1 MERPGQKKPGL
12 FTATGFDM
20 RNENFPIAAEGFPFI
35 LTAGFIAMFFA
46 VLSWKIIAVIAFGLT
61 LFIIYFFRNPERVV
75 PDDERAVIAPA
86 DGVVIYFGPSREAHL
101 GEEMTKVS
109 IFMSVFNVHV
119 NRAPI
124 SGEVVDSFYNRGKFL
139 DVRDERATFENER
152 SGLILENSNGRRI
165 VVVQV
170 AGLIARR
177 IVCYMKKGDMA
188 VRGKRYGLIRFG
200 SRLDV
205 YLPVNSDL
213 RVKMGDKTV
222 AGETI
227 LGYL

>member
-1 MERPGQKKPGL
+1 
-12 FTATGFDM
+12 M
-20 RNENFPIAAEGFPFI
+20 RYENSPIAVEGFPFI
-35 LTAGFIAMFFA
+35 GAAGLAALLFA
-46 VLSWKIIAVIAFGLT
+46 VLSWKIVAVIALGLT
-61 LFIIYFFRNPERVV
+61 FFITYFFRNPRRVV
-75 PDDERAVIAPA
+75 PEDERAVIAPA
-86 DGVVIYFGPSREAHL
+86 DGVVIYLGPSREEHL
-101 GEEMTKVS
+101 AEEMNKVS

-124 SGEVVDSFYNRGKFL
+124 SGGVVDSFYSSGKFF

-152 SGLILENSNGRRI
+152 SGLVLEDPKGSRI

-177 IVCYMKKGDMA
+177 IVCYLKKGDTA
-188 VRGKRYGLIRFG
+188 VRGRRYGLIRFG

-205 YLPVNSDL
+205 FLPINSDL
-213 RVKMGDKTV
+213 RVKMGDRTV

-227 LGYL
+227 LGYLN